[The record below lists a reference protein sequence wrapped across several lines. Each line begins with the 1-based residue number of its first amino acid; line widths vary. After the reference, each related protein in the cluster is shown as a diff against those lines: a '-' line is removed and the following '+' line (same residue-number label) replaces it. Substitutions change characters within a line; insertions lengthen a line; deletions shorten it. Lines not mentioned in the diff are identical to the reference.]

1 MQRKFP
7 ALSPK
12 ELIRVLHKLGVPSR
26 EGKGSHII
34 FYDPDDERNACAVS
48 RHRRSLSA
56 HVVKEI
62 AGWLESLGI
71 SEEDFLD
78 AL

>member
-34 FYDPDDERNACAVS
+34 FYAPMM
-48 RHRRSLSA
+48 
-56 HVVKEI
+56 KETL
-62 AGWLESLGI
+62 AQYPVTGG
-71 SEEDFLD
+71 
-78 AL
+78 AYQPT